1 MGLRQSCLGAF
12 SMCNGQSAE
21 GKRYQQQQNFIQDEG
36 PVRRKRLTG
45 RLGFVSFAH
54 QKKDKES

>member
-1 MGLRQSCLGAF
+1 
-12 SMCNGQSAE
+12 MCDGKSAE
-21 GKRYQQQQNFIQDEG
+21 GKRYQQRQNFMQEAG
-36 PVRRKRLTG
+36 QRVSKRLTG